1 MKSFWLFVGFAV
13 WAPSGSSQ
21 PAAARDLR
29 IEPIPIQRRVALV
42 IGNAAYQQAPLANPV
57 NDARAVSALLRRLGF
72 VVTEAHNAGKRQMRE
87 LADQFAAGLRPGDL
101 AWFYFAGHG
110 MQVRQENY
118 LIPVDFQ
125 AASEADVPYEAYSAE
140 QLRDK
145 MEASGARLRLL
156 VLDACRNNPFR
167 GVRSA
172 GGGLAAMRSD
182 AEGTLI
188 AFATGDGNVADDNRG
203 EGNGLFTRY
212 LIQELAAPGV
222 SIEEAFKRV
231 KEQVYLA
238 SGKRQNPFT
247 YDNVVG
253 RYYLQLEPLPTATA
267 AAVPAPAAS
276 PPAADAPSAAVSEEG
291 LRDRLMAL
299 GARAAAV
306 RASLQRLREEQARQ
320 GVGLRADIAAAAHRL
335 EYALD
340 EAESALRDARI
351 PRAAQQMAQAERE
364 LDRLELFLGR

>member
-1 MKSFWLFVGFAV
+1 MKYPWLLLGLAV
-13 WAPSGSSQ
+13 WTPPAAPQ
-21 PAAARDLR
+21 TVAARDLR
-29 IEPIPIQRRVALV
+29 VEPIPIQRRVALV

-57 NDARAVSALLRRLGF
+57 NDARAVSAVLRRLGF
-72 VVTEAHNAGKRQMRE
+72 VVTEAYNAGKRQMRE
-87 LADQFAAGLRPGDL
+87 LADQFAAALRPGDL
-101 AWFYFAGHG
+101 ALFYFAGHG

-118 LIPVDFQ
+118 LIPVDFH

-145 MEASGARLRLL
+145 METSGARLRLL

-167 GVRSA
+167 GVRSR

-203 EGNGLFTRY
+203 ESNGLFTRY

-222 SIEEAFKRV
+222 SIEEVFKRV
-231 KEQVYLA
+231 KEQVYVS

-253 RYYLQLEPLPTATA
+253 RYYLQLEPMPTA
-267 AAVPAPAAS
+267 AAAAAPAPS
-276 PPAADAPSAAVSEEG
+276 PSAVEPPPETVSDVD
-291 LRDRLMAL
+291 LRDRFMAL

-306 RASLQRLREEQARQ
+306 RASLQRLREEQTRQ
-320 GVGLRADIAAAAHRL
+320 GVGLRADIAAASHRL
-335 EYALD
+335 EYAMD

-364 LDRLELFLGR
+364 LERLEQFLGR